1 MTHLNK
7 IMLNF
12 TLLFKTQK
20 GNNENRNIVVRKK
33 YRNIIV
39 RKLDLLK
46 CAFAKRYS
54 QNGRNEV
61 YRIEGTG
68 SYTRYLLSIA
78 LEVHEKLFN
87 SQLETA
93 KISELGLVKICDT
106 IVSSFLSL
114 LHKTPTS

>member
-33 YRNIIV
+33 YRNIIIV

-46 CAFAKRYS
+46 CARSLK
-54 QNGRNEV
+54 GILKTDV
-61 YRIEGTG
+61 TKCIESKGPAVIPGT
-68 SYTRYLLSIA
+68 
-78 LEVHEKLFN
+78 
-87 SQLETA
+87 
-93 KISELGLVKICDT
+93 C
-106 IVSSFLSL
+106 
-114 LHKTPTS
+114 